1 MIIKYMTNEERIEA
15 RIESELKSKRYKPH
29 ENGEQTVKIKIASAG
44 LTVDEVLDHK
54 WVKDAYSATDGEY
67 TVHVKAESDI
77 HISVV

>member
-1 MIIKYMTNEERIEA
+1 MSNEERIEA
-15 RIESELKSKRYKPH
+15 RIESEFQSRRSKPH
-29 ENGEQTVKIKIASAG
+29 QNGERTVKIEIASAG

-77 HISVV
+77 HVSTI